1 MYKLGCEAA
10 MKVRGDDTLEG
21 AQSFLAL
28 FDGIS
33 SILGGFLET
42 LAEMGSIH
50 WVGVQTWQ
58 YSAKIGQTQAVLFF
72 SARFCPPFKDT
83 VSKVTN

>member
-1 MYKLGCEAA
+1 

-21 AQSFLAL
+21 AHLFVAL

-50 WVGVQTWQ
+50 WVGVQTWLRSS
-58 YSAKIGQTQAVLFF
+58 YEGK
-72 SARFCPPFKDT
+72 R
-83 VSKVTN
+83 

>member
-1 MYKLGCEAA
+1 MYKLGYEAA
-10 MKVRGDDTLEG
+10 MNVRGDDHLEG
-21 AQSFLAL
+21 AHLFVAL

-33 SILGGFLET
+33 HISGDFLET

-58 YSAKIGQTQAVLFF
+58 YSAKIGQTQAVLSF
-72 SARFCPPFKDT
+72 SALCCPPSKDT
-83 VSKVTN
+83 VSKVTS